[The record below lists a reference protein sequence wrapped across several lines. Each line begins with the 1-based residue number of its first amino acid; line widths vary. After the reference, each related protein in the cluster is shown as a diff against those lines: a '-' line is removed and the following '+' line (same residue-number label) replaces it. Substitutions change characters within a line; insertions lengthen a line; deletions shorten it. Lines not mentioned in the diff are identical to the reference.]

1 LLDILFLGIALLVCL
16 VLVPFG
22 LPGTWLMIG
31 VALLYGPLSGASG
44 IGALTLGG
52 AFLMAVIGELAELK
66 LSLRYTSKYG
76 GSKRAGWGAI
86 IGGIIGAVM
95 GLPVPWIGSVLGA
108 FAGAFL
114 GALAAELSIGSSSGD
129 ATRAAR
135 GALLGRL
142 LGTAIKCAIGIIMAF
157 WILIAA

>member
-1 LLDILFLGIALLVCL
+1 MLDIVFLGIALLVCL

-22 LPGTWLMIG
+22 LPGTWLMLG

-52 AFLMAVIGELAELK
+52 AFIMAVIGELVELK
-66 LSLRYTSKYG
+66 LSLRFTSRYG

-86 IGGIIGAVM
+86 IGGIIGAIM
-95 GLPVPWIGSVLGA
+95 GLPIPLLGSIVGA

-114 GALAAELSIGSSSGD
+114 GALVAELTVGASGGD
-129 ATRAAR
+129 ASRVAK
-135 GALLGRL
+135 GALIGRL
-142 LGTAIKCAIGIIMAF
+142 AGTASKCAIGILMAF
-157 WILIAA
+157 WILWGA